1 VAALGSSRKEIA
13 HRARDWHHAEQRG
26 VCDLLEQWA
35 HGTILR
41 ATGYPSYFAYNLLRV
56 ECDPGM
62 SAEELVSIADQ
73 ALAGYAHRR
82 IDVEDIAAAEHLR
95 PALEARDFQT
105 MRLLWMR
112 HQGPPPPGPHVPVDE
127 VAYDTVAHLRLGWHK
142 EDSPDQGTEYQQ
154 WAREIALRRGVQVL
168 SIRTAG
174 EPVAFAQLARQGR
187 QAEITE
193 VYVDARHRGAG
204 LGTALT
210 RAAIES
216 AGDVDDL
223 WICADDEDRAKD
235 LYARLGF
242 RPAWSAM
249 EFTLWPEAVDDIPKR
264 LP

>member
-1 VAALGSSRKEIA
+1 VAALGSSREQIA
-13 HRARDWHHAEQRG
+13 NRARDWHHAEQQAM
-26 VCDLLEQWA
+26 CDLLEPWA
-35 HGTILR
+35 QGTILR
-41 ATGYPSYFAYNLLRV
+41 ATRYPSYFAYNLLRV
-56 ECDPGM
+56 ERDPGM

-82 IDVEDIAAAEHLR
+82 IDVEDIAAAERLR
-95 PALEARDFQT
+95 PALETRGFKT

-112 HQGPPPPGPHVPVDE
+112 HQAQPPPGPHVHVGE
-127 VAYDTVAHLRLGWHK
+127 VAYDTVAHLRLRWHQ
-142 EDSPDQGTEYQQ
+142 EDSPDQRIEYQQ

-168 SIRTAG
+168 SISTAG
-174 EPVAFAQLARQGR
+174 EPVAFAQLAHQGR

-204 LGTALT
+204 LGAALT

-223 WICADDEDRAKD
+223 WICADEQGRAKE

-249 EFTLWPEAVDDIPKR
+249 EFTLWPEAVDDISKR
-264 LP
+264 SP